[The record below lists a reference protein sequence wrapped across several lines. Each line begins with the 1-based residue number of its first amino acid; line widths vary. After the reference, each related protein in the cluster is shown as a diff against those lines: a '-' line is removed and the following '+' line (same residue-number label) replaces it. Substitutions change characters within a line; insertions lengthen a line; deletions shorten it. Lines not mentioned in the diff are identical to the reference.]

1 MSLALSD
8 EVLEQVISLLLPGVE
23 EGFADIGVLL
33 LCLLQVN
40 MLSVAIV
47 CMLKVNSESWIEHG
61 ELCDAVSHAR
71 TLLN

>member
-8 EVLEQVISLLLPGVE
+8 EIFEQVISLLLKGIE
-23 EGFADIGVLL
+23 ESFANIGVLL

-40 MLSVAIV
+40 LLGVAIV
-47 CMLKVNSESWIEHG
+47 GMLKVHFEGWIEHG

-71 TLLN
+71 TLLD